1 MLVLCRKLRKLCF
14 GCCFHRVKKTATNEG
29 RGNRKVQLLPPSQ
42 MKTKIDKRDYKFI
55 PEKPDVNFSPE
66 HNKRVIERTIAKYE
80 KTRREKM
87 KLFREGLGERSEAVA
102 SFWHHVN
109 MGRHN
114 DIERYFGPSML
125 AKLRGADI
133 LDELRN
139 KLNVITKP
147 SPIYVQGGVVK
158 TIKGDIVGKE
168 VSNATKKQKRQENPL

>member
-1 MLVLCRKLRKLCF
+1 
-14 GCCFHRVKKTATNEG
+14 
-29 RGNRKVQLLPPSQ
+29 
-42 MKTKIDKRDYKFI
+42 
-55 PEKPDVNFSPE
+55 
-66 HNKRVIERTIAKYE
+66 
-80 KTRREKM
+80 M